1 MKDLTFNKDKSVLI
15 IVDMQNAFIS
25 PEGSLSKMGLDTSRT
40 SNVIKP
46 IIRLKNVFE
55 ENHRPVIYLKHTH
68 RPDGGDAG
76 LIELVFP
83 PIMNLGHCFDDTW
96 DGEIIKELAPSKHDY
111 IIKKHRFSGFY
122 NTNLDDVLRQIG
134 VDNLVVTG
142 IATDVCVESTIRD
155 AFYRDYN
162 VFVPIE
168 ATASYTE
175 ESERG
180 AFANFRFAF
189 ARVLPLDEMIAE
201 F

>member
-1 MKDLTFNKDKSVLI
+1 
-15 IVDMQNAFIS
+15 
-25 PEGSLSKMGLDTSRT
+25 
-40 SNVIKP
+40 
-46 IIRLKNVFE
+46 
-55 ENHRPVIYLKHTH
+55 
-68 RPDGGDAG
+68 
-76 LIELVFP
+76 
-83 PIMNLGHCFDDTW
+83 
-96 DGEIIKELAPSKHDY
+96 
-111 IIKKHRFSGFY
+111 
-122 NTNLDDVLRQIG
+122 
-134 VDNLVVTG
+134 VVAG